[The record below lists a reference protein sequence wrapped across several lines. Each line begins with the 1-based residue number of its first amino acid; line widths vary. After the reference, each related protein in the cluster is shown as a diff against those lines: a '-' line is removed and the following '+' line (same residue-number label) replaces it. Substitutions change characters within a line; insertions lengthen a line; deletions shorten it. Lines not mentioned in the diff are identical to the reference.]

1 MTKQSKQDGLFSG
14 HRFTPD
20 YMPVVGPFIS
30 EKIHNTLEE
39 AYNDDTLN
47 NDISAYAR
55 FRGSRIK
62 DMQLLRDMYD
72 LALDAYL
79 YDENFKRE
87 PHYSEL
93 TNFLKRHEPEPLII
107 LNNYFK
113 WIAVEAPDMFN
124 TDAKRQAKDELVEHF
139 QLLAARKPYSE
150 MGHQFV
156 AYVDLLMAC
165 LVTAEAKM
173 QNLPPKNIRPLFG
186 VNMWDLLNNY
196 ENGAILE
203 GFRVTP
209 LGKKADAEKIVYKAY
224 NITSDIAKG
233 KEDGFL
239 DSPYVYYVLYSMGAL
254 TGIFY
259 ESEVTV
265 FVHHMIQLVVD
276 ILLFDSI
283 YEIEPHWLSILE
295 AVTGRYEN
303 GALSLKL
310 YKESLLNPYAK
321 YSREVWDSV
330 ERHFLALETPD
341 DKEVEPFTEIN
352 HLLINNVYYNTA
364 LLMYAE
370 KYGV

>member
-1 MTKQSKQDGLFSG
+1 MTKQSKQDGLFFG
-14 HRFTPD
+14 HRFTPE
-20 YMPVVGPFIS
+20 YMPVIGPFIS

-55 FRGSRIK
+55 FQGSRIK

-79 YDENFKRE
+79 YNENFKRE
-87 PHYSEL
+87 PHYIEFTS
-93 TNFLKRHEPEPLII
+93 FLKKHQPEPLII

-150 MGHQFV
+150 IGHQFV
-156 AYVDLLMAC
+156 AYADLLMAC
-165 LVTAEAKM
+165 LETAEAKM
-173 QNLPPKNIRPLFG
+173 LKLPPKNQRPLFG

-196 ENGAILE
+196 ENSAILE

-209 LGKKADAEKIVYKAY
+209 LGRKVHAEKIVDKARY
-224 NITSDIAKG
+224 IGSEIL
-233 KEDGFL
+233 DGDAFY
-239 DSPYVYYVLYSMGAL
+239 DSPYITHVMNAIGGSPGTLY
-254 TGIFY
+254 
-259 ESEVTV
+259 EPEVIV
-265 FVHHMIQLVVD
+265 FVNHMLQLVVD
-276 ILLFDSI
+276 ILLFYSI

-303 GALSLKL
+303 CALSLKL
-310 YKESLLNPYAK
+310 YKEFLKYPYTK
-321 YSREVWDSV
+321 YSKEVWDSV

-352 HLLINNVYYNTA
+352 HLLINHVFTNA
-364 LLMYAE
+364 AILMYAE